1 MIDLDEYIGDRADFR
16 RWAVELFALFNLA
29 FLTVDVYMAHAANEF
44 AVELEWVPVFFSAL
58 APLLL
63 IPSVIRRSWD
73 RGLGWWLGLFVGA
86 SSVLV
91 GIAGMIL
98 HLEST
103 FFLHRTL
110 KSLVYAAPFVAPL
123 SYAGIGLLLILNRLE
138 HDDWGRWI
146 VFLAFAGFVGNFGL
160 SLLDH
165 AQNGFFDP
173 AEWIPVVAAGFG
185 VGFLGAATAADD
197 DRTVLEWSL
206 WVMGL
211 QVAVGLLGF
220 GLHLAASLA
229 GTGPTLWYKLIYGAP
244 IFAPL
249 LFPNLALL
257 AAIGL
262 WECLGRRPSEHGDRA
277 SE

>member
-1 MIDLDEYIGDRADFR
+1 MIDPNEYVDNPADFR
-16 RWAVELFALFNLA
+16 GWLVEIFALFNLA
-29 FLTVDVYMAHAANEF
+29 FLAVDVYMAHSANEF
-44 AVELEWVPVFFSAL
+44 AVELEWVPVVFSAV

-63 IPSVIRRSWD
+63 IPAVVRRTWS
-73 RGLGWWLGLFVGA
+73 RGLGWWTGLVVGA
-86 SSVLV
+86 GSVLIGV
-91 GIAGMIL
+91 AGMLL

-103 FFLHRTL
+103 FFVHRTL
-110 KSLVYAAPFVAPL
+110 ESLVYAAPFVAPL
-123 SYAGIGLLLILNRLE
+123 SYAGIGLLLILNRIE
-138 HDDWGRWI
+138 HADWGRWV

-185 VGFLGAATAADD
+185 AAFLGVSAAADR
-197 DRTVLEWSL
+197 DRTILEWTL
-206 WVMGL
+206 GVMGI
-211 QVAVGLLGF
+211 QVVVGLLGF
-220 GLHLAASLA
+220 GLHLAASL
-229 GTGPTLWYKLIYGAP
+229 GDTGPTLWYKLIYGAP

-262 WECLGRRPSEHGDRA
+262 WACLDR
-277 SE
+277 S